1 MDMYSER
8 KTPMKRFLILTK
20 AIFLMHLRNGFVL
33 FWNFAFPVLLMLIYG
48 VVMSQYMDYMTP
60 GVIVLNALSFGLV
73 GSSNMMLEMREKS
86 VLRRLQA
93 SPLPAGQLIGSY
105 LLVNLLIGILQSTLI
120 IIAGVLLYKV
130 PVSAL
135 SLALAYPMILAGLLA
150 FMALGGIISGVAA
163 KAGTATAVG
172 MTIYSSLMFIS
183 DMVFPLDMLPNW
195 LRNVVPYLPAY
206 PVVQLVRSA
215 LLDAALDPKWIAHLL
230 LLATYGI
237 GATLIAAKL
246 FRWEPKA

>member
-1 MDMYSER
+1 
-8 KTPMKRFLILTK
+8 MKRFLILTK

-33 FWNFAFPVLLMLIYG
+33 FWNFAFPILLMLIYG

-130 PVSAL
+130 PVSGL
-135 SLALAYPMILAGLLA
+135 SLALAYPMILVGLLA

-195 LRNVVPYLPAY
+195 LRNIVPYLPAY

-215 LLDAALDPKWIAHLL
+215 LLEATLNPKWLSHLF
-230 LLATYGI
+230 LLAVYGI
-237 GATLIAAKL
+237 GATFIAAKL

>member
-1 MDMYSER
+1 
-8 KTPMKRFLILTK
+8 MKRFLILTK
-20 AIFLMHLRNGFVL
+20 SIFLMQLRNGFVL
-33 FWNFAFPVLLMLIYG
+33 FWNFAFPVLLMVIYG
-48 VVMSQYMDYMTP
+48 VVMGQYMDYMTP
-60 GVIVLNALSFGLV
+60 GVVVLNALSFGLV

-130 PVSAL
+130 PISGL
-135 SLALAYPMILAGLLA
+135 SLALAYPMILAGLMA
-150 FMALGGIISGVAA
+150 FIALGGIISGVAA

-183 DMVFPLDMLPNW
+183 DMVFPLDMLPEW
-195 LRNVVPYLPAY
+195 LRNVVAYLPAY

-215 LLDAALDPKWIAHLL
+215 LLEATLDPKWLTHLL
-230 LLATYGI
+230 LLAVYGI
-237 GATLIAAKL
+237 GATFIAAKL

>member
-1 MDMYSER
+1 
-8 KTPMKRFLILTK
+8 MKRFLILTK

-48 VVMSQYMDYMTP
+48 VVMSQYMDYMTS

-73 GSSNMMLEMREKS
+73 GSSNMMLEMREKG

-120 IIAGVLLYKV
+120 IIAGGSLYKV

-195 LRNVVPYLPAY
+195 LRNIVPYLPAY

-215 LLDAALDPKWIAHLL
+215 LLEATLDPKWLTHLFL
-230 LLATYGI
+230 LLAYGL
-237 GATLIAAKL
+237 GATIIAAKL

>member
-1 MDMYSER
+1 
-8 KTPMKRFLILTK
+8 MKRFLILTK

-33 FWNFAFPVLLMLIYG
+33 FWNFAFPALLMLIYG
-48 VVMSQYMDYMTP
+48 VVMSQYMDYMTL

-86 VLRRLQA
+86 VLRRMQA

-120 IIAGVLLYKV
+120 IIAGVLLYNV
-130 PVSAL
+130 PISTL

-215 LLDAALDPKWIAHLL
+215 LLEATLDPKWGTHLL
-230 LLATYGI
+230 LLAVYGI
-237 GATLIAAKL
+237 GATFIAAKL

>member
-1 MDMYSER
+1 
-8 KTPMKRFLILTK
+8 MKRFLILTK

-86 VLRRLQA
+86 ILRRLQA

-130 PVSAL
+130 PVSGL

-215 LLDAALDPKWIAHLL
+215 MLEATLDPKWLTHLF
-230 LLATYGI
+230 LLAVYGI
-237 GATLIAAKL
+237 GATFIAAKL

>member
-1 MDMYSER
+1 
-8 KTPMKRFLILTK
+8 MKRFLILTK

-33 FWNFAFPVLLMLIYG
+33 FWNFVFPVLLMLIYG

-86 VLRRLQA
+86 VLRRMQA

-195 LRNVVPYLPAY
+195 MRNIVPYLPAY

-215 LLDAALDPKWIAHLL
+215 LLEATLDPKWLTHLV
-230 LLATYGI
+230 LLAVYGI
-237 GATLIAAKL
+237 GATFIAAKL
-246 FRWEPKA
+246 FRWEPKT

>member
-1 MDMYSER
+1 
-8 KTPMKRFLILTK
+8 MKRFLILTK

-183 DMVFPLDMLPNW
+183 DMVFPLVMLPEW

-215 LLDAALDPKWIAHLL
+215 LLEATLEPQWLTHLS
-230 LLATYGI
+230 LLAVYGI
-237 GATLIAAKL
+237 GATFIAAKL

>member
-1 MDMYSER
+1 
-8 KTPMKRFLILTK
+8 MKRFLILTK

-33 FWNFAFPVLLMLIYG
+33 FWNFAFPVLLMLIYV

-130 PVSAL
+130 PVSGL

-230 LLATYGI
+230 LLAAYGI

>member
-1 MDMYSER
+1 
-8 KTPMKRFLILTK
+8 MKRFLILTK

-130 PVSAL
+130 PISAL

-183 DMVFPLDMLPNW
+183 DMVFPLDLLPNW
-195 LRNVVPYLPAY
+195 MRNVVPYLPAY

-215 LLDAALDPKWIAHLL
+215 LLEATLDPKWLTHLFL
-230 LLATYGI
+230 LVAYGL
-237 GATLIAAKL
+237 GATFIAAKL

>member
-1 MDMYSER
+1 
-8 KTPMKRFLILTK
+8 
-20 AIFLMHLRNGFVL
+20 
-33 FWNFAFPVLLMLIYG
+33 
-48 VVMSQYMDYMTP
+48 MSQFMDYMTP

-195 LRNVVPYLPAY
+195 MRNVVPYLPAY

-215 LLDAALDPKWIAHLL
+215 LLEATLEPKWLTHLF
-230 LLATYGI
+230 LLAAYGL
-237 GATLIAAKL
+237 GATIIAARL

>member
-1 MDMYSER
+1 
-8 KTPMKRFLILTK
+8 MKRFLILTK

-48 VVMSQYMDYMTP
+48 VVMSQYMGYMTP

-120 IIAGVLLYKV
+120 ITAGVLLYKV

-183 DMVFPLDMLPNW
+183 DMVFPIDMLPNW
-195 LRNVVPYLPAY
+195 MRNIVPYLPAY

-215 LLDAALDPKWIAHLL
+215 MLEATLDPEWLTHLL
-230 LLATYGI
+230 LLAAYGI
-237 GATLIAAKL
+237 GATFIAAKL

>member
-1 MDMYSER
+1 
-8 KTPMKRFLILTK
+8 MKRFLILTK

-105 LLVNLLIGILQSTLI
+105 LLVNLLIGVLQSTLI

-130 PVSAL
+130 PVSGL

-215 LLDAALDPKWIAHLL
+215 MLEATLDPKWLTHLF
-230 LLATYGI
+230 LLAVYGI
-237 GATLIAAKL
+237 GATFIAAKL

>member
-1 MDMYSER
+1 
-8 KTPMKRFLILTK
+8 MKRFLILTK

-130 PVSAL
+130 PVSGL

-237 GATLIAAKL
+237 GATFIAAKL

>member
-1 MDMYSER
+1 
-8 KTPMKRFLILTK
+8 MKRFLILTK

-73 GSSNMMLEMREKS
+73 GSSNMMLEMREKG

-215 LLDAALDPKWIAHLL
+215 LLEATLDPKWLTHLFL
-230 LLATYGI
+230 LVAYGL
-237 GATLIAAKL
+237 GATFIAARL

>member
-1 MDMYSER
+1 
-8 KTPMKRFLILTK
+8 MKRFLILTK

-120 IIAGVLLYKV
+120 ITAGVLLYKV

-195 LRNVVPYLPAY
+195 MRTVVPYLPAY

-215 LLDAALDPKWIAHLL
+215 LLEATLDPKWLTHLFL
-230 LLATYGI
+230 LVAYGL
-237 GATLIAAKL
+237 GATFIAARL

>member
-1 MDMYSER
+1 
-8 KTPMKRFLILTK
+8 MKRFLILTK

-86 VLRRLQA
+86 VLRRMQA

-135 SLALAYPMILAGLLA
+135 SLALAYPMILVGLLA

-195 LRNVVPYLPAY
+195 MRNIVPYLPAY

-215 LLDAALDPKWIAHLL
+215 LLEATLDPKWLTHLVL
-230 LLATYGI
+230 LVAYGLSATF
-237 GATLIAAKL
+237 IAAKL
-246 FRWEPKA
+246 FRWEPKT